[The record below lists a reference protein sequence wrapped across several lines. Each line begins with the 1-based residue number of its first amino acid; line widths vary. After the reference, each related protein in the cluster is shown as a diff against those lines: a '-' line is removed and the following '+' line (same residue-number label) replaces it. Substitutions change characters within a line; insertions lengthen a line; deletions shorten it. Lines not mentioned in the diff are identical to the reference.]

1 MFETFIF
8 AFLIGRLQLRL
19 VWWWFHDSYYYM
31 LRFCYLCYDQFKSE
45 VYFDHTVLDP
55 SELSIIKILKVDFVG
70 NH

>member
-19 VWWWFHDSYYYM
+19 VWWWFHDSYM
-31 LRFCYLCYDQFKSE
+31 FRFRYLCFDQFKSE